1 MHQDR
6 NLELDFDASG
16 RLARVC
22 VALACSYTK
31 DGGAPTISESCPSYE
46 DFEREVARLK
56 QELEGALREARS
68 RFAGEEPSPAEAEA
82 EAVPAARTLATASK
96 SGARLVRDLM
106 TREVR
111 TLSPMDNLSVA
122 DELMKVGRF
131 RHVVVVSEDGNVAGV
146 VSQRDIFY
154 DALAWSMG
162 QGTHAHEKALES
174 TPAKEVMVSPVVS
187 VASDTLLSEAAAL
200 LSEHKIGCLP
210 VVDSGQLVGILTEGD
225 LLSMLAAG
233 ESPDS

>member
-1 MHQDR
+1 VQQDR

-31 DGGAPTISESCPSYE
+31 DGGAPILSESCSSYE

-56 QELEGALREARS
+56 QELESALREARA
-68 RFAGEEPSPAEAEA
+68 RFAGEKPPAAEVESVPS
-82 EAVPAARTLATASK
+82 ARTLVPASK

-111 TLSPMDNLSVA
+111 TLSPMDDLSVA

-131 RHVVVVSEDGNVAGV
+131 RHVVVVSEDGSVTGV

-162 QGTHAHEKALES
+162 QGTHAHEKALQS
-174 TPAKEVMVSPVVS
+174 TPAKEVMMSPVVS
-187 VASDTLLSEAAAL
+187 VASDAPLSEAAAL
-200 LSEHKIGCLP
+200 LAEQKIGCLP

-225 LLSMLAAG
+225 LLSMLAGAG
-233 ESPDS
+233 PPDS